1 MMELTLEAAETSASG
16 LEELSRLSSSQALVQ
31 AFREQVFVS
40 PGPLRL
46 HATTK
51 RPPAFATN
59 FSQNQWDHFFFAPTA
74 AAARHFLCVC
84 VCREF
89 RSQRPGPLRLPSS
102 SWSWRP
108 AEMHHTMH
116 PPKKTPRGGL
126 SARPVRP
133 LRIRSRSSAA
143 CTKGTFKVLLHD
155 QNTATRPWEYF

>member
-1 MMELTLEAAETSASG
+1 M
-16 LEELSRLSSSQALVQ
+16 
-31 AFREQVFVS
+31 
-40 PGPLRL
+40 
-46 HATTK
+46 
-51 RPPAFATN
+51 
-59 FSQNQWDHFFFAPTA
+59 
-74 AAARHFLCVC
+74 
-84 VCREF
+84 CREF

-143 CTKGTFKVLLHD
+143 CTKGTFKVSLDD
-155 QNTATRPWEYF
+155 QKRATRLDLGNISDLSVQRESSRVTVVRISGLGQPKRGTVIRWGPGSLGWINHINGEESRQDFWQRGVGGSPCLALIYYGDAHSPNREE